1 MTMFTRIDRPKLAL
15 TRKLV
20 ASVETRMSELF
31 DVELNSDDAPMSKTQ
46 LVAAMQDVDVLVPTV
61 TDQIDS
67 EVISAA
73 GQRLKLIANYGA
85 GVNNID
91 LMAAKARDIIVTN
104 TPGVFTNDTA
114 DLTMALMLAVSR
126 RIGEGRRLLEHG
138 GWTGWSPTGM
148 LGHSLNG
155 KTLGIIGFGRIGEAV
170 ARRAQVFGM
179 KVIYNKRH
187 RLPPSVEAELG
198 VVFEP
203 EIDRLVAAAEFI
215 SLHCPLTDATASII
229 DAGRLAMMKSDCYLI
244 NTSRGGLVDEPA
256 LIAALRAGQI
266 AGAGLDVYA
275 EEPKLDKAMIELPNV
290 VALPHMG
297 SGTIEGRT
305 AAGEKVIANIRVWA
319 DGHRPPNQILEG
331 WG

>member
-1 MTMFTRIDRPKLAL
+1 MTMFTRIDRPKLAV

-20 ASVETRMSELF
+20 ASVEARMSELF
-31 DVELNSDDAPMSKTQ
+31 DVDLNADDAPMSKEQ
-46 LVAAMQDVDVLVPTV
+46 LVCAVQSVDVLVPTV

-73 GQRLKLIANYGA
+73 GPRLKLIANYGA

-91 LMAAKARDIIVTN
+91 LKAAKARDIIVTN

-114 DLTMALMLAVSR
+114 DLTLALMLAVPR
-126 RIGEGRRLLEHG
+126 RISEGRRLLEQG

-155 KTLGIIGFGRIGEAV
+155 KMLGIIGFGRIGEAV
-170 ARRAQVFGM
+170 ARRAQAFGM

-187 RLPPSVEAELG
+187 RLPPSVEGELG

-203 EIDRLVAAAEFI
+203 EIDRLVAAADFI
-215 SLHCPLTDATASII
+215 SLHCPLTETTESII
-229 DAGRLAMMKSDCYLI
+229 DADRLAMMKADCYLI
-244 NTSRGGLVDEPA
+244 NTSRGGLVDEMA
-256 LIAALRAGQI
+256 LIDALRMGRI

-275 EEPKLDKAMIELPNV
+275 QEPHLPEGLLELPNV

-305 AAGEKVIANIRVWA
+305 AAGEKVIANIRVWS